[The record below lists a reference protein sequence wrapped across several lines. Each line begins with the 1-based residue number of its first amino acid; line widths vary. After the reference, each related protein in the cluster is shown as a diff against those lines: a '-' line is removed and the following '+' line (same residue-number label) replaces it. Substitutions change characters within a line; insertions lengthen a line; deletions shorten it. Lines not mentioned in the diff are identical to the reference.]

1 MRLTLILVII
11 IFAINMYFSRPF
23 LDSFLFALALA
34 VGLTPELLPVIISVS
49 LALGAKRMAKK
60 KVIVKKLSTIENL
73 GSMNVL
79 CSDKTGTLTEG
90 VMKVNNFFNFKGN
103 SYEKVFDF
111 AYLNAYF
118 QNGYSNPIDDAIRNF
133 KNININGIE
142 KLDEIPYDFIR
153 KRLTILISKNQ
164 GIHNIMISKG
174 AIPNI
179 LNICSLVEI
188 SEEKYVA
195 LSNNLDIIEQ
205 FFQELSNKGF
215 KILGVAY
222 KNLDSVSKI
231 TKDDEYDMIFLG
243 FLVLF
248 DPLKKDI
255 PKTINELNRL
265 GISFKIITGDNKFVA
280 NYVGQQIGFTNPI
293 TITGSDIHTMS
304 DEALIK
310 SVNNVNIFAEIEPNQ
325 KERIIL
331 TLKKVGNVV
340 GYMGDG
346 INDAPALHTADV
358 SISVDSG
365 VDVAKDAAEIILL
378 EKDLEV
384 LIEGVKEGRRTF
396 ANTNKYI
403 YMTTSAN
410 FGNMFSM
417 AGASLFLPFLPMLP
431 TQILLTNLI
440 TDFPAMAIGADNV
453 DIEFVEKPRRWNIK
467 FIRNFMIIFGIESS
481 IFDFI
486 TFFVLFF
493 VLNATIEQF
502 RTGWFLISV
511 FTEILI
517 LLVIRTQKVFYK
529 SKPGQALLIGTIITL
544 TIVFIIILTPIG
556 WIFGFTT
563 LPITFHLILWTIILL
578 YILMTKLT
586 KKLFYK
592 YFFY

>member
-1 MRLTLILVII
+1 
-11 IFAINMYFSRPF
+11 
-23 LDSFLFALALA
+23 
-34 VGLTPELLPVIISVS
+34 
-49 LALGAKRMAKK
+49 
-60 KVIVKKLSTIENL
+60 
-73 GSMNVL
+73 
-79 CSDKTGTLTEG
+79 
-90 VMKVNNFFNFKGN
+90 
-103 SYEKVFDF
+103 
-111 AYLNAYF
+111 
-118 QNGYSNPIDDAIRNF
+118 
-133 KNININGIE
+133 
-142 KLDEIPYDFIR
+142 
-153 KRLTILISKNQ
+153 
-164 GIHNIMISKG
+164 MITKG

-179 LNICSLVEI
+179 LNICSLIEI
-188 SEEKYVA
+188 SEENYAA
-195 LSNNLDIIEQ
+195 LSDNLDIIEKN
-205 FFQELSNKGF
+205 FQELSNQGF
-215 KILGVAY
+215 RIIGIAY
-222 KNLDSVSKI
+222 KKLDSVSKI

-255 PKTINELNRL
+255 PETINELNGL
-265 GISFKIITGDNKFVA
+265 GVSFKIITGDNKLVA
-280 NYVGQQIGFTNPI
+280 NYVGQQIGITNPI
-293 TITGSDIHTMS
+293 IITGSEIRKMS

-346 INDAPALHTADV
+346 INDAPALHSSDA

-378 EKDLEV
+378 EKNLEV

-431 TQILLTNLI
+431 PQILLTNLI
-440 TDFPAMAIGADNV
+440 TDFPAIAIGADNV
-453 DIEFVEKPRRWNIK
+453 DEEFVEKPRRWNIK
-467 FIRNFMIIFGIESS
+467 FIRNFMIIFGMESS

-486 TFFVLFF
+486 TFFVLIFI
-493 VLNATIEQF
+493 LNATEEQF

-511 FTEILI
+511 VTELLI
-517 LLVIRTQKVFYK
+517 LLVIRTQKVFYR
-529 SKPGQALLIGTIITL
+529 SRPGRALLIGTIITL
-544 TIVFIIILTPIG
+544 SIVFLIILTPIG
-556 WIFGFTT
+556 WIFGFTI
-563 LPITFHLILWTIILL
+563 LPVTYHLLLWCIILF

-586 KKLFYK
+586 KRLFYK